1 MDLYEALKSGTSADE
16 LIKAF
21 HADLDKANER
31 IDKEKKEEEQKR
43 IQADQLSDCRHILAE
58 ALIRYMEAYLNEDLS
73 ADVTETDIDKILES
87 FEKEMNSLKAFYK
100 TLTPKSKKT
109 TDDTKTLK
117 ATSTVTGTMDG
128 AIINDFLKGL
138 L

>member
-31 IDKEKKEEEQKR
+31 IDQERKEEEQKR
-43 IQADQLSDCRHILAE
+43 IQADRLSDCRHILSE
-58 ALIRYMEAYLNEDLS
+58 ALINYLEAFLNEDLS
-73 ADVTETDIDKILES
+73 AEVTEADIDKVLEN
-87 FEKEMNSLKAFYK
+87 FEKEMNSLKTFYG
-100 TLTPKSKKT
+100 TLVPKSKKT
-109 TDDTKTLK
+109 TDDNKTLK
-117 ATSTVTGTMDG
+117 AAPTTTG
-128 AIINDFLKGL
+128 AIDDKIIDDFLKGL